1 VKSRES
7 VQCSIVGTTFSVD
20 SSMHTAHRSNWRC
33 SDFILE
39 EFQFSWVGW
48 VEHCGT
54 RHKLDKCCRS

>member
-54 RHKLDKCCRS
+54 RH